1 MRRLPSILAAA
12 ALLGA
17 LAGCADAP
25 SAPTAPAP
33 DAPGAA
39 LLGLN
44 LTPALRR
51 SVPLAA
57 DLTAR
62 ARIGSEGGTLAIPG
76 AGLRVVVPAG
86 AVAAPTDF
94 AVTAIAG
101 SAVAYEFQPH
111 GLRFARPL
119 RVTQELR
126 GTDWIGLPL
135 LSFRAVYFE
144 QREQVDPVAALIDVD
159 EVLPLSLDLL
169 RLRVGFDVEHF
180 SGYGISTGRTR
191 TTSDR

>member
-1 MRRLPSILAAA
+1 MRRFPLLLAAV

-17 LAGCADAP
+17 IAGCADAP
-25 SAPTAPAP
+25 SAPVAEPTVAPQAS
-33 DAPGAA
+33 
-39 LLGLN
+39 LLALN

-51 SVPLAA
+51 SAPLER
-57 DLTAR
+57 DLVAR
-62 ARIGSEGGTLAIPG
+62 ARIGSEGGTIAIPG
-76 AGLRVVVPAG
+76 AGIRVVIPAG

-101 SAVAYEFQPH
+101 NAVAYDFQPH
-111 GLRFARPL
+111 GVRFARPL

-126 GTDWIGLPL
+126 GTDWIGLPIL
-135 LSFRAVYFE
+135 NFRAVYFAE
-144 QREQVDPVAALIDVD
+144 REQVDPVKALIQVD

-191 TTSDR
+191 TTER